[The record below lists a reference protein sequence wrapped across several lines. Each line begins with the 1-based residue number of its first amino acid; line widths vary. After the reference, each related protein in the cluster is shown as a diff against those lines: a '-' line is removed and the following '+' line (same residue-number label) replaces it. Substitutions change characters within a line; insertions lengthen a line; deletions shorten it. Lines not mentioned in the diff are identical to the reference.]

1 MLIFCRHPDP
11 FYIKEEF
18 APSDR
23 DALSKRQQVAHN
35 LLAPH
40 SRLLQF
46 LGSHFNATR
55 LGSPHT
61 QRIFL
66 RLLHSTLKGLE
77 HSTGHPLAR
86 ELRFQVVLFGLKV
99 LKYSTGL
106 PAAGSWRL
114 KNQILT
120 AALSW
125 FSFAPRW
132 SFGGSRLQVKAEAHL
147 LLDVASAVHSVSSVG
162 AITKGAM
169 ESLKPKEEL
178 LMQLLENEH
187 ARLTVWL
194 FPLIATHDT
203 SAKAGGAKD
212 PSEVPGLYIYHFCSN

>member
-1 MLIFCRHPDP
+1 
-11 FYIKEEF
+11 
-18 APSDR
+18 
-23 DALSKRQQVAHN
+23 

-40 SRLLQF
+40 SRLLQL

-55 LGSPHT
+55 LGSPNT

-66 RLLHSTLKGLE
+66 RLLRVTLEALE

-86 ELRFQVVLFGLKV
+86 EIRFQVVLFGLKV
-99 LKYSTGL
+99 LRYSTGL
-106 PAAGSWRL
+106 AAAGAWRL

-132 SFGGSRLQVKAEAHL
+132 SFGGNRLQIKAETQL
-147 LLDVASAVHSVSSVG
+147 LFDVAEALHNVASVG
-162 AITKGAM
+162 AHTKG
-169 ESLKPKEEL
+169 SLTTLKPKEEL
-178 LMQLLENEH
+178 LTFLLENEH

-194 FPLIATHDT
+194 YPLSSKFDG
-203 SAKAGGAKD
+203 SAKSGSSRD
-212 PSEVPGLYIYHFCSN
+212 PAEVSHL